1 MSFQVLISDIEK
13 DCRKHTHLWNGSVGW
28 KGFFWFDFF
37 LVDVVIKVEN
47 KVLKELL
54 LSYLSFVPRLLQL
67 GLINMFNQLEKG
79 DELISKQM
87 AHHIDIP

>member
-1 MSFQVLISDIEK
+1 MKRLFLV
-13 DCRKHTHLWNGSVGW
+13 
-28 KGFFWFDFF
+28 FFFFF

-67 GLINMFNQLEKG
+67 GLINTFNQLEKG
-79 DELISKQM
+79 DELISKDM
-87 AHHIDIP
+87 AHHIYIP